1 MFDQE
6 NDEQEK
12 GKLKRRERCPIR
24 KMMNKKVGS
33 EKEGKES
40 EMWGVLEII

>member
-24 KMMNKKVGS
+24 KMMNKKKVGS
-33 EKEGKES
+33 EKGGKDVRS
-40 EMWGVLEII
+40 GK